1 MTACFVG
8 SGVVVNLLSLFQM
21 FLDNLIPRNLVRLIA
36 AVAGIIIGLVSIG
49 VPLNFYLNLFSH
61 PAAQPSPNQLGFWD
75 GVSGSMLVLI
85 FFAVFGFISLLL
97 IKFAFTRPGSPD
109 EHPVDDHATQE

>member
-1 MTACFVG
+1 
-8 SGVVVNLLSLFQM
+8 M
-21 FLDNLIPRNLVRLIA
+21 FLDNLIPRTFIRAIA
-36 AVAGIIIGLVSIG
+36 GVAGIAIGLLSIG

-61 PAAQPSPNQLGFWD
+61 PAAPHQGPYGFWD

-97 IKFAFTRPGSPD
+97 IKFAFTRPGAPDSPGD
-109 EHPVDDHATQE
+109 DPSGHDSSAHPSDSHATQE

>member
-1 MTACFVG
+1 
-8 SGVVVNLLSLFQM
+8 M
-21 FLDNLIPRNLVRLIA
+21 FLDNLIPRNLIRVIA
-36 AVAGIIIGLVSIG
+36 SIAGVIIGLLAIG

-61 PAAQPSPNQLGFWD
+61 PAPVATPNQLNFWD
-75 GVSGSMLVLI
+75 GVSGSMIVLI

-109 EHPVDDHATQE
+109 ARVDSSHSDEHAAGG

>member
-1 MTACFVG
+1 
-8 SGVVVNLLSLFQM
+8 M
-21 FLDNLIPRNLVRLIA
+21 FLDNLIPRTLIRAIA
-36 AVAGIIIGLVSIG
+36 AVAGIAIGLLSIG

-61 PAAQPSPNQLGFWD
+61 PAVAPTPNQLGFWD

-97 IKFAFTRPGSPD
+97 LKFAFTRPGSPESPAD
-109 EHPVDDHATQE
+109 ESADDGSAPVRPADEHATQE

>member
-1 MTACFVG
+1 MFIDD
-8 SGVVVNLLSLFQM
+8 SLPKGVV
-21 FLDNLIPRNLVRLIA
+21 RAIA
-36 AVAGIIIGLVSIG
+36 GIAGIILGLVSIA

-61 PAAQPSPNQLGFWD
+61 PAVPSHQIQYGFWD

-97 IKFAFTRPGSPD
+97 IKFAFTRPGSHDSPD
-109 EHPVDDHATQE
+109 DSADHHSASAHPAEE

>member
-1 MTACFVG
+1 
-8 SGVVVNLLSLFQM
+8 M
-21 FLDNLIPRNLVRLIA
+21 FLDNLIPRTLIRLIA
-36 AVAGIIIGLVSIG
+36 GVAGIILGLVSIG

-61 PAAQPSPNQLGFWD
+61 PAVPSHQIQYGFWD

-97 IKFAFTRPGSPD
+97 IKFAFTRPSSHDSPD
-109 EHPVDDHATQE
+109 DSADHHSASAHPAEH